1 MAGLFFGIVTLTWVA
16 SGLLSMN
23 PWGLLDSE
31 AMMTQRQRL
40 NGDFAW
46 ADARRGIAALPAL
59 PTGIVRLEVVP
70 FAGAVHLVAIER
82 AGKAQRF
89 DAAGRPAGLSE
100 VGLRAALHDGPPI
113 ASLDLLR
120 QEDAYYYGHKASVAL
135 PVWRIIL
142 ADDQATRLYVDPGS
156 GRLIRA
162 FDRNGRAFRWLQ
174 DGLHRLDFPLL
185 RTRPWWDLIVLP
197 LLAMVTLVC
206 GTGTWM
212 GLSKLR
218 RDLRR
223 VRNHRRRARA
233 LRPLIGET
241 A

>member
-1 MAGLFFGIVTLTWVA
+1 MTATPLQA
-16 SGLLSMN
+16 SL
-23 PWGLLDSE
+23 
-31 AMMTQRQRL
+31 
-40 NGDFAW
+40 
-46 ADARRGIAALPAL
+46 RRRSVPLIAALPAL
-59 PTGIVRLEVVP
+59 PQSTVRLEAVP
-70 FAGAVHLVAIER
+70 FAGAVHLVAIDGS
-82 AGKAQRF
+82 GKAQRF
-89 DAAGRPAGLSE
+89 DAAGRPAALSE
-100 VGLRAALHDGPPI
+100 AALRAALHDGPPI

-120 QEDAYYYGHKASVAL
+120 QEDAYYYGHKARVAL
-135 PVWRIIL
+135 PVWRVIL
-142 ADDQATRLYVDPGS
+142 ADDQATRLYVDPAS

-223 VRNHRRRARA
+223 VRNRRRRARA
-233 LRPLIGET
+233 VRPLIGET